1 MQNPELAFNHLVLE
15 GPEHLSYVYLSVRQS
30 ITPAVSG
37 VCGVDEQQ
45 QNKFGSTYDYVAFT
59 CAF

>member
-30 ITPAVSG
+30 IG